1 MTKDQ
6 ALVLKF
12 IKKFW
17 IDEGYSPS
25 LNEIAQH
32 MKWKA
37 ASQAHYTVQ
46 SLKERG
52 KVKTIPGK
60 TRSVEPLV

>member
-6 ALVLKF
+6 AQVLKF

-17 IDEGYSPS
+17 LDKGYSPS
-25 LNEIAQH
+25 LNEIAHH
-32 MKWKA
+32 MDWKA
-37 ASQAHYTVQ
+37 ASQAHYVVK
-46 SLKERG
+46 SLTERG

>member
-1 MTKDQ
+1 
-6 ALVLKF
+6 
-12 IKKFW
+12 
-17 IDEGYSPS
+17 
-25 LNEIAQH
+25 